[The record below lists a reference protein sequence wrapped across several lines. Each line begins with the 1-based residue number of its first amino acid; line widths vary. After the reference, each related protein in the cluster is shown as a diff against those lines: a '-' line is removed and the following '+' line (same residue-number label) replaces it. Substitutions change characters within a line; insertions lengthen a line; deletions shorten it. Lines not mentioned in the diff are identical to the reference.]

1 MRSSIWTASFAT
13 WFLGAASAR
22 YGITGLPGSYLIGSF
37 SGVPLVNES
46 YDSVVVGGGTAG
58 LVVAT
63 RLAENLNETVAVI
76 EAGASNEYSNG
87 NQSQIPFYSTKYVS
101 ADPTD
106 VQPLIDWG
114 LVTIPQPV
122 RRHDERPGDQV
133 VDLRLATRQP
143 GYPLRTGKMY
153 RREPGEKS
161 VDLPQVRSC
170 RASAE
175 LANNI
180 HRRSSGSY
188 DAWAEQVGDDAFA
201 RDHMLQYFQKSVNF
215 TTPNRKKRP
224 ANATTD
230 QLFNTSAYSPAGG
243 PLHVF
248 HPNGALGISSGGQQA
263 FTAAGFPASDG
274 FSGGLYNSRLNLKV
288 CQSTQAMIVV
298 FSDHKTTTGV
308 NVSTAGYPYMIKARK
323 EVILSAGAV
332 RFPHTIRDWR
342 LTSKFHSPQL
352 LIVSGVGPAETLGKY
367 NISVVKDLPGVGQNM
382 HDTTNAGGVT
392 FPVNTLS
399 RSAFTDNATLLAKVT
414 HEYATNQTGI
424 LGLGAGDYIGWEKFP
439 ASYRAS
445 FSAATQAFLD
455 KLPADSPEVEYAIN
469 GNARSIASG
478 SGDKNNY
485 ATIGVLLVSTASRRK
500 VTIASGSM
508 LDMPVISVNWLFD
521 KRDQVMAVQAYRRAR
536 EIWSPFDPSVKIS
549 PEHAP
554 GADVTGYAEILKY
567 VTHEAVGAIH
577 HATSTG
583 GMAVVD
589 SRGQVFGVQNLRIND
604 SSSFAFTPPGHT
616 QGATYAHAEKLVDDI
631 INGR

>member
-13 WFLGAASAR
+13 WFFGAASAR

-114 LVTIPQPV
+114 LVTIPQPQL
-122 RRHDERPGDQV
+122 DNQV
-133 VDLRLATRQP
+133 IHYAQ
-143 GYPLRTGKMY
+143 
-153 RREPGEKS
+153 EKCIGGS
-161 VDLPQVRSC
+161 PARNQL
-170 RASAE
+170 
-175 LANNI
+175 I
-180 HRRSSGSY
+180 YHRRSSGSY

-224 ANATTD
+224 ANATMD

-248 HPNGALGISSGGQQA
+248 HPNGALGISSCGQQA

-274 FSGGLYNSRLNLKV
+274 FSGGVLNGSQWTPFTVDPENQQRSSSGASLLQDSLYNSRLNLKV

-323 EVILSAGAV
+323 EVILSAGA
-332 RFPHTIRDWR
+332 
-342 LTSKFHSPQL
+342 FHSPQL
-352 LIVSGVGPAETLGKY
+352 LIVSSVGPAETLGKY
-367 NISVVKDLPGVGQNM
+367 NISVVKDLPDVGQNT

-399 RSAFTDNATLLAKVT
+399 TSAFTDNATLLAKVT

-583 GMAVVD
+583 MMGRANPSMAVVD
-589 SRGQVFGVQNLRIND
+589 SRGQVFGVQNLRIID

>member
-13 WFLGAASAR
+13 WFFGAASAR

-161 VDLPQVRSC
+161 VDIPQVRSC

-224 ANATTD
+224 ANATMD

-248 HPNGALGISSGGQQA
+248 HPNGALGISSCGQQA

-274 FSGGLYNSRLNLKV
+274 FSGGVLNGSQWTPFTVDPENQQRSSSGASLLQDSLYNSRLNLKV

-352 LIVSGVGPAETLGKY
+352 LIVSSVGPAETLGKY
-367 NISVVKDLPGVGQNM
+367 NISVVKDLPDVGQN
-382 HDTTNAGGVT
+382 TWKFVLKLTSE
-392 FPVNTLS
+392 P
-399 RSAFTDNATLLAKVT
+399 
-414 HEYATNQTGI
+414 
-424 LGLGAGDYIGWEKFP
+424 GWEKFP

-583 GMAVVD
+583 MMGRANPSMAVVD
-589 SRGQVFGVQNLRIND
+589 SRGQVFGVQNLRIID

-616 QGATYAHAEKLVDDI
+616 QGATC
-631 INGR
+631 GFP

>member
-22 YGITGLPGSYLIGSF
+22 YGITGLPGSYLIGSYF
-37 SGVPLVNES
+37 GVPLVNES

-161 VDLPQVRSC
+161 VDIPQVRSC

-263 FTAAGFPASDG
+263 FTAAGIPASDG
-274 FSGGLYNSRLNLKV
+274 FSGGVLNGSQWTPFTVDPENQQRSSSGASLLQDSLYNSRLNLKV
-288 CQSTQAMIVV
+288 YQSTQAMIVV

-382 HDTTNAGGVT
+382 HVI
-392 FPVNTLS
+392 NTLS
-399 RSAFTDNATLLAKVT
+399 TSAFTDNATLLAKVT
-414 HEYATNQTGI
+414 HEYITNQTGI

-455 KLPADSPEVEYAIN
+455 
-469 GNARSIASG
+469 
-478 SGDKNNY
+478 
-485 ATIGVLLVSTASRRK
+485 
-500 VTIASGSM
+500 
-508 LDMPVISVNWLFD
+508 
-521 KRDQVMAVQAYRRAR
+521 
-536 EIWSPFDPSVKIS
+536 PSVKIG

-583 GMAVVD
+583 MMGRANPSMAVVD
-589 SRGQVFGVQNLRIND
+589 SRGQVFGVQNLRIID